1 MSGPTSKCTDT
12 GRQTQLHRETNVF
25 NIRDTH
31 NIKQTGMQTLTWRS
45 DRAFF
50 MEAVPLKATT
60 MVLSLHPIRHRVS
73 SCSSQNSSLS
83 VRLYSP
89 RAVRRFRVVL
99 SG

>member
-1 MSGPTSKCTDT
+1 MSYIQK
-12 GRQTQLHRETNVF
+12 E
-25 NIRDTH
+25 RDTH
-31 NIKQTGMQTLTWRS
+31 KTKQTGILTLTWRS

-50 MEAVPLKATT
+50 MEAVPLNATT
-60 MVLSLHPIRHRVS
+60 MVLSLQPIRQRVS